1 MLAHIVGVP
10 VEESLPWL
18 VPVGGLSVAGAVAF
32 ARTYIS
38 DRWSAVRGRAGEPR

>member
-18 VPVGGLSVAGAVAF
+18 APVGGLSVVGAVAF

-38 DRWSAVRGRAGEPR
+38 GRWSALRGHGGDG